1 MRLKKI
7 VFSTNQNAYP
17 NLWDIAALLVVLA
30 IIIVLAIAAK
40 QMSSPFDLGEPIA
53 IHLSAWY
60 LPDYALRTVMR
71 MFIAMGISL
80 LITFIFGTWAAKSRH
95 AERIIIPTVDILQSV
110 PILGFLSISVPTFI
124 GLFPKSMLGPEC
136 AAIFAIITSQVWNML
151 LGFYQSLK
159 SVPTELKDA
168 ARLFHLNAWQRFWR
182 VEVPMTIPSLLWNMM
197 LSMSAGWFFVVA
209 SEAISISNQSIMLPG
224 IGSYIALAIE
234 QSDKWAII
242 YAILAMLGVIILYD
256 QLLFRPLMSWSD
268 KFRTD
273 LEPNDHMAES
283 WVVDMF
289 LRSRWFKRLGNFLA
303 LFRDVMINIRLMPY
317 REKIFASASQKRSRI
332 LNLMAWI
339 SHIAVYAAIFTAL
352 FMLIQFI
359 AHQATWTEVFLV
371 FGLGLVTA
379 IKIFIM
385 IAACSFIWIPVG
397 VWVGLRPKAAAI
409 IQPVAQFF
417 AAFPAN
423 LLYPLFVMMIM
434 YSHANMT
441 IFTAPLM
448 VLGTQWYILFNVI
461 AGTTTLP
468 KELLMASRLFGV
480 RGWLKWKRVILPI
493 IFPYYV
499 TGAMAAAGG
508 AWNASIVAEVLSWGG
523 HRLQAIGLGAY
534 ISEMTYTGKPAQ
546 EALGIIVM
554 CLLVVLIN
562 RFVWRPLYTLA
573 EERFH
578 VEC

>member
-1 MRLKKI
+1 MRFKKI
-7 VFSTNQNAYP
+7 AFSTQQHAYP

-30 IIIVLAIAAK
+30 IIIVFSIAAK
-40 QMSSPFDLGEPIA
+40 QMNSPFDLGEPIS
-53 IHLSAWY
+53 ISLSAWC

-71 MFIAMGISL
+71 MFIAMGVSL
-80 LITFIFGTWAAKSRH
+80 IITFIFGTWAAKSKH
-95 AERIIIPTVDILQSV
+95 AERVIIPIVDILQSV

-124 GLFPKSMLGPEC
+124 GLFPHSLLGPEC
-136 AAIFAIITSQVWNML
+136 AAIFAIVTSQVWNML

-159 SVPTELKDA
+159 SVPSELIDA

-209 SEAISISNQSIMLPG
+209 SEAISISNQFIMLPG
-224 IGSYIALAIE
+224 VGSYIAVAIE
-234 QSDKWAII
+234 QSNHTAII
-242 YAILAMLGVIILYD
+242 YAILTMLGVIILYD

-283 WVVDMF
+283 WVTDVF
-289 LRSRWFKRLGNFLA
+289 LRSRWFKRVGYFLA
-303 LFRDVMINIRLMPY
+303 LCRDIVINIRLIPQ
-317 REKIFASASQKRSRI
+317 REKHSDTSTQNNKLLALLGAICH
-332 LNLMAWI
+332 I
-339 SHIAVYAAIFTAL
+339 SIYVAIFSAL
-352 FMLIQFI
+352 FMLLHFI
-359 AHQATWTEVFLV
+359 LSEASWRDVVLTI
-371 FGLGLVTA
+371 GLGLATT

-385 IAACSFIWIPVG
+385 IALCSLIWIPIG
-397 VWVGLRPKAAAI
+397 VWVGLRPKVAAI
-409 IQPVAQFF
+409 IQPIAQFC

-423 LLYPLFVMMIM
+423 LLYPLVVMAIM
-434 YSHANMT
+434 FFHANIT
-441 IFTAPLM
+441 LFTAPLM

-493 IFPYYV
+493 IFPYYI

-508 AWNASIVAEVLSWGG
+508 AWNASIVAESLNWGEQ
-523 HRLQAIGLGAY
+523 RLHAIGLGAY
-534 ISEMTYTGKPAQ
+534 ISDMTYSGQPAQ

-554 CLLVVLIN
+554 CVFVVVIN
-562 RFVWRPLYTLA
+562 RFVWRPLYALA
-573 EERFH
+573 ERRFRL
-578 VEC
+578 E

>member
-1 MRLKKI
+1 MRLRKS
-7 VFSTNQNAYP
+7 VFSTSYPNVYP

-53 IHLSAWY
+53 IQLSAWY

-71 MFIAMGISL
+71 MFIAMGVSI

-95 AERIIIPTVDILQSV
+95 AERIIIPMVDVLQSV
-110 PILGFLSISVPTFI
+110 PILGFLSISVPVFI

-136 AAIFAIITSQVWNML
+136 AAIFAIVTSQVWNML

-159 SVPTELKDA
+159 VVPTELVDA

-209 SEAISISNQSIMLPG
+209 SEAISVSNQAIMLPG
-224 IGSYIALAIE
+224 IGSYIALAIT
-234 QSDKWAII
+234 QSDKMAIV
-242 YAILAMLGVIILYD
+242 YAILTMLGVIILYD

-289 LRSRWFKRLGNFLA
+289 LRSRWFKRLGYFLA
-303 LFRDVMINIRLMPY
+303 LLRDIVINIRLLPH
-317 REKIFASASQKRSRI
+317 QKTAVVVPRKHHWV
-332 LNLMAWI
+332 LWLVTWLC
-339 SHIAVYAAIFTAL
+339 HIAVYVAIFAAL

-359 AHQATWTEVFLV
+359 AQQATWREVLLV
-371 FGLGLVTA
+371 FGLGLATA
-379 IKIFIM
+379 VKIFLLI
-385 IAACSFIWIPVG
+385 IVCSLIWIPIG

-409 IQPVAQFF
+409 IQPIAQFF

-423 LLYPLFVMMIM
+423 LLYPIAVMMIM
-434 YSHANMT
+434 HFHANIT

-448 VLGTQWYILFNVI
+448 ILGTQWYILFNVI

-480 RGWLKWKRVILPI
+480 RGWLRWKRVILPI

-508 AWNASIVAEVLSWGG
+508 AWNASIVAEVLNWGG
-523 HRLQAIGLGAY
+523 HRLHAIGLGAY
-534 ISEMTYTGKPAQ
+534 ISEMTAAGQPAQ

-554 CLLVVLIN
+554 CVLVVLIN
-562 RFVWRPLYTLA
+562 RFVWRPLYALA
-573 EERFH
+573 EGRFH
-578 VEC
+578 VE

>member
-1 MRLKKI
+1 MRLKKTI
-7 VFSTNQNAYP
+7 FSTSYHNAYP
-17 NLWDIAALLVVLA
+17 NVWDIAALLVVLA
-30 IIIVLAIAAK
+30 IVIVLAIAAK
-40 QMSSPFDLGEPIA
+40 QMSSPFDLGAAIP
-53 IHLSAWY
+53 IHLSPLY

-71 MFIAMGISL
+71 MFLAMGVSL

-95 AERIIIPTVDILQSV
+95 AERIIIPMVDILQSV

-159 SVPTELKDA
+159 LVPTELKDA

-209 SEAISISNQSIMLPG
+209 SEAISVANQSIMLPG
-224 IGSYIALAIE
+224 IGSYIALAIT
-234 QSDKWAII
+234 QSDKAAIV
-242 YAILAMLGVIILYD
+242 YAIGTMLGVIILYD

-283 WVVDMF
+283 WVVDVF
-289 LRSRWFKRLGNFLA
+289 LRSRWFKRFGAFLA
-303 LFRDVMINIRLMPY
+303 LWRDMIINIHLVPY
-317 REKIFASASQKRSRI
+317 REKNVHVLLRKKSRA
-332 LNLMAWI
+332 LWWMTWI
-339 SHIAVYAAIFTAL
+339 SHVAVYVAIAAAL

-359 AHQATWTEVFLV
+359 AHQATWRDVVLV
-371 FGLGLVTA
+371 LGLGLMTA
-379 IKIFIM
+379 LKIFLM
-385 IAACSFIWIPVG
+385 IALCSLVWIPIG

-409 IQPVAQFF
+409 IQPIAQFF

-423 LLYPLFVMMIM
+423 LLYPMAVLWIM
-434 YSHANMT
+434 YFHANIT
-441 IFTAPLM
+441 VFTAPLM
-448 VLGTQWYILFNVI
+448 ILGTQWYILFNVI

-480 RGWLKWKRVILPI
+480 KGWLKWKRVILPI
-493 IFPYYV
+493 IFPYYI

-508 AWNASIVAEVLSWGG
+508 AWNASIVAEVLNWGG
-523 HRLQAIGLGAY
+523 HRLHALGLGAY
-534 ISEMTYTGKPAQ
+534 ISEMTAAGNPAQ

-554 CLLVVLIN
+554 CLLVVIIN
-562 RFVWRPLYTLA
+562 RFVWRPLYALA
-573 EERFH
+573 EGRFH
-578 VEC
+578 VE

>member
-17 NLWDIAALLVVLA
+17 NFWDIAALFVVLA

-40 QMSSPFDLGEPIA
+40 QMSSPFDLGEQAP

-80 LITFIFGTWAAKSRH
+80 LMTFIFGTWAAKSRH
-95 AERIIIPTVDILQSV
+95 AERIIIPMVDILQSV
-110 PILGFLSISVPTFI
+110 PILGFLTISVPTFI

-159 SVPTELKDA
+159 LVPTELKDA

-209 SEAISISNQSIMLPG
+209 SEAISIANQSIMLPG
-224 IGSYIALAIE
+224 IGSYIAMAIT
-234 QSDKWAII
+234 QSDKVAIV
-242 YAILAMLGVIILYD
+242 YAILTMLGVIILYD

-283 WVVDMF
+283 WVVDIF
-289 LRSRWFKRLGNFLA
+289 LRSRWFKRLGSFLA
-303 LFRDVMINIRLMPY
+303 LLRDVVINIRLVPY
-317 REKIFASASQKRSRI
+317 REKNTAVVTQKKSIWFWLLTWIAHIGVYVAI
-332 LNLMAWI
+332 L
-339 SHIAVYAAIFTAL
+339 FAL

-359 AHQATWTEVFLV
+359 AREATWRDVLVV
-371 FGLGLVTA
+371 FGLGLATA
-379 IKIFIM
+379 VKIFLM
-385 IAACSFIWIPVG
+385 IAICSLVWIPVG

-423 LLYPLFVMMIM
+423 LLYPIAVMMIM
-434 YSHANMT
+434 YFHANIT

-448 VLGTQWYILFNVI
+448 ILGTQWYILFNVI

-508 AWNASIVAEVLSWGG
+508 AWNASIVAEVLNWGG
-523 HRLQAIGLGAY
+523 HRLHALGLGAY

-562 RFVWRPLYTLA
+562 RFVWRPLYALA
-573 EERFH
+573 EGRFH
-578 VEC
+578 VE